1 MDFTRRISVV
11 GYNYPLDIKASRY
24 WKFIPKAGCAAQ
36 RFLALCLCN
45 EELAVSHE
53 TRHTPIRHT
62 ARAVAATRPVVTP
75 AALTT
80 LIVSVLLG
88 LLSGAAWMQL
98 T

>member
-1 MDFTRRISVV
+1 M
-11 GYNYPLDIKASRY
+11 
-24 WKFIPKAGCAAQ
+24 
-36 RFLALCLCN
+36 
-45 EELAVSHE
+45 SHE

-80 LIVSVLLG
+80 LIGSVLLG

>member
-1 MDFTRRISVV
+1 M
-11 GYNYPLDIKASRY
+11 
-24 WKFIPKAGCAAQ
+24 
-36 RFLALCLCN
+36 
-45 EELAVSHE
+45 SHE
-53 TRHTPIRHT
+53 TRHTPIRHK
-62 ARAVAATRPVVTP
+62 ARAVAVTRPVVTP